1 MGLGASPNYIYRR
14 LTNCYD
20 DDIIL
25 SADRVVPRYQII
37 TCAVPARLC
46 DRDIMR
52 DSGKM
57 RCVGW
62 YPHEKQERERER
74 EREAG
79 REGDQRLSSLAGIVV
94 RDNSP
99 RCAR

>member
-25 SADRVVPRYQII
+25 SANRVVPRYQII

-74 EREAG
+74 EAG
-79 REGDQRLSSLAGIVV
+79 GEDQRLSSLAGIVV